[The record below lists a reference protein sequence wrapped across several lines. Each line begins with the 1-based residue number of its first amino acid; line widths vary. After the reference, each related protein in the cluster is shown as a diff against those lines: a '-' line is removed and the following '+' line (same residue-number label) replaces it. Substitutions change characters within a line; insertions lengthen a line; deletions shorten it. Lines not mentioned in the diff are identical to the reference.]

1 MASLIPLEH
10 PGILL
15 KEEFIEPLEISV
27 YAVSKGT
34 GIPQTALSEIIKGK
48 RNISA
53 INSLKLSKFF
63 GVSENFF
70 MNIQSRYDLDLAKEK
85 AKKPLSKIKPLHKQ
99 INRKQGI
106 LEA

>member
-1 MASLIPLEH
+1 MANLIPLEH

-15 KEEFIEPLEISV
+15 KEEFIESLEISA

-53 INSLKLSKFF
+53 INALKLSKFF
-63 GVSENFF
+63 GVSENYF
-70 MNIQSRYDLDLAKEK
+70 MNIQAKYDLDLAKEK
-85 AKKPLSKIKPLHKQ
+85 AKKPLSKITPLQ
-99 INRKQGI
+99 RPSFGNQGL
-106 LEA
+106 LET

>member
-27 YAVSKGT
+27 YAVAKGT

-53 INSLKLSKFF
+53 INALKLSKYFA
-63 GVSENFF
+63 VSENYF
-70 MNIQSRYDLDLAKEK
+70 MNIQTRYDLDLAKEK
-85 AKKPLSKIKPLHKQ
+85 AKKPLSKIKPLQNHR
-99 INRKQGI
+99 NHGT
-106 LEA
+106 LEV

>member
-10 PGILL
+10 PGIIL
-15 KEEFIEPLEISV
+15 KEEFIEPLEITV

-34 GIPQTALSEIIKGK
+34 GIPQTALSEIINGK

-53 INSLKLSKFF
+53 INALKLSKFF

-70 MNIQSRYDLDLAKEK
+70 MNIQTRYDLDLAKEK
-85 AKKPLSKIKPLHKQ
+85 AKQPLSKITPLQRPSFSNHGVLK
-99 INRKQGI
+99 
-106 LEA
+106 A